1 LRLKASSLSR
11 ENLRTSLLPRLLLSV
26 QIALALVLVIGAGL
40 ISTSLVRMYRTGPGF
55 DPHNINLVSLRMTKQ
70 PLEGEPLVRLYHSL
84 QDHIAALP
92 GVHAASIFAVIPF
105 SGSMMSNSYDM
116 PGGWTIPQLDTN
128 WVAPHYFQTMRIPC
142 SPAAT
147 SRGTTHSPRAAL
159 SNGSVNIPVPAWALA
174 AGANTPTAS
183 YEPDAASQT
192 IY

>member
-1 LRLKASSLSR
+1 VLSTLIIGIAPALRATGRSLNLQLKASSLSR
-11 ENLRTSLLPRLLLSV
+11 ENLRTSLLPRLLLSM

-105 SGSMMSNSYDM
+105 TGSMMSNSYDM
-116 PGGWTIPQLDTN
+116 PGGRTIPQLDTN
-128 WVAPHYFQTMRIPC
+128 WVAPHYFQTMRA
-142 SPAAT
+142 SPA
-147 SRGTTHSPRAAL
+147 RRPRL
-159 SNGSVNIPVPAWALA
+159 RVERHTLRR
-174 AGANTPTAS
+174 
-183 YEPDAASQT
+183 QR
-192 IY
+192 